1 MTRTKSTLICIVFVI
16 ISVYFADKYKVKGS
30 IEPKFKFGQIVRIK
44 DFDSK
49 EFKIINYC
57 TEYHNP
63 AVSYESRQ
71 YLSEVDYINYHLLNT
86 YGEEIVIAEFNL
98 EAVNEN

>member
-1 MTRTKSTLICIVFVI
+1 MTRIKAIIICVVLVV
-16 ISVYFADKYKVKGS
+16 ISVYFADKYRVKGN

-49 EFKIINYC
+49 KFKVIKYC
-57 TEYHNP
+57 THLHETDSIYTKYSN
-63 AVSYESRQ
+63 RDN
-71 YLSEVDYINYHLLNT
+71 VDYINYHLLNT